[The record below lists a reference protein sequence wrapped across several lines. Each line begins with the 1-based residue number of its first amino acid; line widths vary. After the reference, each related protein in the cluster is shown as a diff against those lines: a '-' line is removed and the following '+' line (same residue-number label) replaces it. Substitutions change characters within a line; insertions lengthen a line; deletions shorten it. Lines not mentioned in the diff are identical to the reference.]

1 MSPATFHRFAE
12 LPNELQHQIWKYA
25 AEDIE
30 EIWKINDDVL
40 LHVLVHATLGI
51 WTPWN
56 MYSLFLRELKRRR
69 STRIAMIQTCRYA
82 RLVAMQAL
90 SKDVMKIEFDEDDDE
105 DDEELVQFVV
115 GLACEEEALKSRWR
129 MGL

>member
-1 MSPATFHRFAE
+1 M
-12 LPNELQHQIWKYA
+12 
-25 AEDIE
+25 
-30 EIWKINDDVL
+30 
-40 LHVLVHATLGI
+40 
-51 WTPWN
+51 
-56 MYSLFLRELKRRR
+56 
-69 STRIAMIQTCRYA
+69 
-82 RLVAMQAL
+82 